1 MPGWPGMRADAVGPH
16 RHELMC
22 WLGRFERRTL
32 QTARGR
38 IQAAKRLER
47 RGHAWTAALVGL
59 VLLALLGS
67 ILDLAFASATPVLDQ
82 VVVITFSVIAL
93 AGSLVV
99 ANREYGVRAAHM
111 ASNYKQLQ
119 SLSAE
124 VEVHR
129 TRTRE
134 PDLAQ
139 VRGWMQRYDALLEA
153 AENHTTADYRA
164 ALKANRAEPDQCT
177 CNGVTQVAT
186 SIEDDA
192 KTHLKISARS
202 ELFSSY
208 ATSLLPWFV
217 LFGSYAFGF
226 GYLLTRTQA

>member
-1 MPGWPGMRADAVGPH
+1 MRADAVRPH

-38 IQAAKRLER
+38 IQTAKRLER

-67 ILDLAFASATPVLDQ
+67 ILDLAFESATPVQDQ
-82 VVVITFSVIAL
+82 VVLITFSVIAL

-99 ANREYGVRAAHM
+99 ANREYGVRAARM

-129 TRTRE
+129 TRSQE
-134 PDLAQ
+134 PDLSQ

-164 ALKANRAEPDQCT
+164 ALKANRPEPDRCT
-177 CNGVTQVAT
+177 CGVVVQERDPAGKPEMTRPG
-186 SIEDDA
+186 
-192 KTHLKISARS
+192 ISVRP
-202 ELFSSY
+202 ELLWSY
-208 ATSLLPWFV
+208 ATSSLPWV
-217 LFGSYAFGF
+217 LLFGSYVLGF